1 MKTKFLKPFLAV
13 AVVCSLSVT
22 AFASGNLKPTTIPY
36 EEHVDAI
43 ECSLSSLSDEKELYG
58 FENICLSELKIGSI
72 IPTYE
77 VYNNQLSP
85 LGDITCYQL
94 LDESNNV
101 VSMAFVYEIEGDYC
115 ATISDSLL
123 NSLNKYLKSSESN
136 SYVLIYDSTGVSIWD
151 GSQIVQ
157 VIENDL
163 PLQYRSSLSDVSES
177 DLAAIRLD
185 NAAYLIQPVNI
196 TVPETI
202 GNEDEAYSQISLSSV
217 GDPVPAGYDDE
228 AAYTNPPFRHQPS
241 GSNWCWA
248 ACMAS
253 MITHET
259 GRNISTQ
266 KIGDTYANGNE
277 AVGADIGFVRDSF
290 KDYDLYYSL
299 NSRGSKGNNL
309 VSILNSLGNDHPV
322 FAGTD
327 NPLYAHAVVIR
338 GINTGN
344 KSISVMDP
352 AVTKESYLSGNI
364 SSVSGNYG
372 TITYVS
378 PNTGKVVIVDEIL
391 YM

>member
-1 MKTKFLKPFLAV
+1 MKTKILKPFLAV

-43 ECSLSSLSDEKELYG
+43 EHSLSSLSDEKELYG
-58 FENICLSELKIGSI
+58 FENIRLSELKIGSI

-85 LGDITCYQL
+85 LEDITCYQL
-94 LDESNNV
+94 LDESNDV
-101 VSMAFVYEIEGDYC
+101 VSMAFVYEIEGNYC

-123 NSLNKYLKSSESN
+123 NSLNKYLESSESN
-136 SYVLIYDSTGVSIWD
+136 PYALIYDSTGVSIWD

-177 DLAAIRLD
+177 DLASIRLD

-196 TVPETI
+196 TVPKTI
-202 GNEDEAYSQISLSSV
+202 SNKDEAYSQISLSSV
-217 GDPVPAGYDDE
+217 GDLVPTGYDDE
-228 AAYTNPPFRHQPS
+228 AAYINPPFRHQPS

-253 MITHET
+253 MITYET
-259 GRNISTQ
+259 GRNITTQ

-277 AVGADIGFVRDSF
+277 TVGANINFVCSSF
-290 KDYDLYYSL
+290 EDYDLYYSL
-299 NSRGSKGNNL
+299 DNSGTTL

-322 FAGTD
+322 FAGSY
-327 NPLYAHAVVIR
+327 NPFYAHAVVIR

-352 AVTKESYLSGNI
+352 AVTEERYLSGNI
-364 SSVSGNYG
+364 SNVYGNNG
-372 TITYVS
+372 TISYVS
-378 PNTGKVVIVDEIL
+378 PNSGMVVIVEKIL